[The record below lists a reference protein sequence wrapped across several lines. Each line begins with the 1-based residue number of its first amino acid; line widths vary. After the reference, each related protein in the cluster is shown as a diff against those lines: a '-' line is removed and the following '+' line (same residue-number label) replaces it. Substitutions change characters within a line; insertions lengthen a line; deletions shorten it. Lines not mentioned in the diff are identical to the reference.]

1 MRSEDDTSKG
11 DACTL
16 NQVKLEDMLLQAS
29 EEYHLTEREKEIIG
43 YWMKDFNYR
52 EIALLLGISQNTVK
66 VHISRI
72 NLKLNVNSKASLILR
87 LIGHKHTYA
96 VNEARSSTR

>member
-1 MRSEDDTSKG
+1 MI
-11 DACTL
+11 
-16 NQVKLEDMLLQAS
+16 QVKLEDMLQQAS
-29 EEYHLTEREKEIIG
+29 EEYRLTEREKEIIG

-87 LIGHKHTYA
+87 LIGA
-96 VNEARSSTR
+96 

>member
-1 MRSEDDTSKG
+1 
-11 DACTL
+11 L
-16 NQVKLEDMLLQAS
+16 IQVKLEDMLQQAS
-29 EEYHLTEREKEIIG
+29 EEYRLTEREKEIIG

-87 LIGHKHTYA
+87 LIGA
-96 VNEARSSTR
+96 

>member
-1 MRSEDDTSKG
+1 M
-11 DACTL
+11 

-52 EIALLLGISQNTVK
+52 DIALLLGISQNTVK

-87 LIGHKHTYA
+87 LIGA
-96 VNEARSSTR
+96 

>member
-1 MRSEDDTSKG
+1 MI
-11 DACTL
+11 
-16 NQVKLEDMLLQAS
+16 QVKLEDMLQQAS

-87 LIGHKHTYA
+87 LIGA
-96 VNEARSSTR
+96 

>member
-1 MRSEDDTSKG
+1 LL
-11 DACTL
+11 L
-16 NQVKLEDMLLQAS
+16 NQVRMEDVLQQAS
-29 EEYHLTEREKEIIG
+29 EAYHLTQREKEIIS

-52 EIALLLGISQNTVK
+52 QIALLLGISQNTVK

-87 LIGHKHTYA
+87 LIGA
-96 VNEARSSTR
+96 

>member
-1 MRSEDDTSKG
+1 M
-11 DACTL
+11 

-72 NLKLNVNSKASLILR
+72 NLKMNVKSKASLILR
-87 LIGHKHTYA
+87 LIGA
-96 VNEARSSTR
+96 

>member
-1 MRSEDDTSKG
+1 MIQ
-11 DACTL
+11 L
-16 NQVKLEDMLLQAS
+16 KLEDVLRQAS
-29 EEYHLTEREKEIIG
+29 EEYHLTGREREIMS

-52 EIALLLGISQNTVK
+52 EIALKLGISQNTVK

-87 LIGHKHTYA
+87 IIGA
-96 VNEARSSTR
+96 

>member
-1 MRSEDDTSKG
+1 MI
-11 DACTL
+11 
-16 NQVKLEDMLLQAS
+16 QVKLEDVLQQAS
-29 EEYHLTEREKEIIG
+29 EEYHLTGREKEIIG

-87 LIGHKHTYA
+87 LIGA
-96 VNEARSSTR
+96 

>member
-1 MRSEDDTSKG
+1 M
-11 DACTL
+11 
-16 NQVKLEDMLLQAS
+16 NQVKLEDKLLQAS
-29 EEYHLTEREKEIIG
+29 EEYHLTEREREIIG

-72 NLKLNVNSKASLILR
+72 NLKMNVNSKASLILR
-87 LIGHKHTYA
+87 LIGA
-96 VNEARSSTR
+96 

>member
-1 MRSEDDTSKG
+1 MGSEDDTSKG

-16 NQVKLEDMLLQAS
+16 NQVKLEDMLQQAS

-87 LIGHKHTYA
+87 LIGA
-96 VNEARSSTR
+96 

>member
-16 NQVKLEDMLLQAS
+16 IQVKLEDMLQQAS

-87 LIGHKHTYA
+87 LIGA
-96 VNEARSSTR
+96 

>member
-16 NQVKLEDMLLQAS
+16 NQVKLEDMLQQAS

-87 LIGHKHTYA
+87 LIGA
-96 VNEARSSTR
+96 

>member
-1 MRSEDDTSKG
+1 
-11 DACTL
+11 L
-16 NQVKLEDMLLQAS
+16 NQVRMEDVLQQAS
-29 EEYHLTEREKEIIG
+29 EAYHLTQREKEIIS

-52 EIALLLGISQNTVK
+52 QIALLLGISQNTVK

-87 LIGHKHTYA
+87 LIGA
-96 VNEARSSTR
+96 

>member
-1 MRSEDDTSKG
+1 MI
-11 DACTL
+11 
-16 NQVKLEDMLLQAS
+16 QVKLEDVLQQVS
-29 EEYHLTEREKEIIG
+29 EDYRLTVREREIIG

-87 LIGHKHTYA
+87 LIGA
-96 VNEARSSTR
+96 

>member
-1 MRSEDDTSKG
+1 MSSQNYATKKG

-16 NQVKLEDMLLQAS
+16 IQVKLEDVLQQVS
-29 EEYHLTEREKEIIG
+29 EDYRLTVREREIIG

-87 LIGHKHTYA
+87 LIGA
-96 VNEARSSTR
+96 

>member
-1 MRSEDDTSKG
+1 MI
-11 DACTL
+11 
-16 NQVKLEDMLLQAS
+16 QVKLEDVLQQAS
-29 EEYHLTEREKEIIG
+29 EEYHLTAREKEIIG

-87 LIGHKHTYA
+87 LIGA
-96 VNEARSSTR
+96 

>member
-1 MRSEDDTSKG
+1 M
-11 DACTL
+11 
-16 NQVKLEDMLLQAS
+16 NQVKLEDMLQQAS

-87 LIGHKHTYA
+87 LIGA
-96 VNEARSSTR
+96 

>member
-1 MRSEDDTSKG
+1 M
-11 DACTL
+11 

-29 EEYHLTEREKEIIG
+29 EEYHLTEREREIIG

-72 NLKLNVNSKASLILR
+72 NLKMNVNSKASLILR
-87 LIGHKHTYA
+87 LIGA
-96 VNEARSSTR
+96 